1 MKVKTESEVTRLS
14 PTLSDLQP
22 TRLLCPWDFPGESTG
37 VGCHCL
43 LSPLQTFD
51 LKKSAISGAHCPA
64 REGGVG
70 AGADWRSGWGCLAAP
85 SLPRVGACSGQD
97 PRGGAGRLP
106 APVPRGGCPALVL
119 LVCVCVFIVTLR
131 NTPGRETESL
141 GLPEGENAA
150 FGLNGYWE
158 PLRFSNV
165 ITVKT
170 ETREGHH
177 LISLPGPQWGSLCL
191 QFVSPLVGT

>member
-1 MKVKTESEVTRLS
+1 MKVKSESEITQLS

-43 LSPLQTFD
+43 LSPLLTFD

-64 REGGVG
+64 RQGGVG

-85 SLPRVGACSGQD
+85 SLPRMGACSAQD

-119 LVCVCVFIVTLR
+119 LVCVCVCVYCDFAKYSRTRDRKSWSPRRRERSFWFKRLLGALEVFQRHHRKNR
-131 NTPGRETESL
+131 N
-141 GLPEGENAA
+141 
-150 FGLNGYWE
+150 
-158 PLRFSNV
+158 
-165 ITVKT
+165 
-170 ETREGHH
+170 
-177 LISLPGPQWGSLCL
+177 
-191 QFVSPLVGT
+191 